1 MRRNGMPGS
10 GDMIKMVFLNA
21 IVSFITLKISLALFG
36 GRDIIR
42 ARMEASAWTAD
53 LADIDFA
60 LLMVPGAA
68 IAFTG
73 LWQWLIKEGRKHR
86 LSWGSALLYG
96 VGVAFVNVPIGGFV
110 LGIANGNPLLGL
122 LFALVSLLLLPS
134 LLLSMTCFG
143 LTMGALNGRWAQK
156 WLDKHSSG

>member
-1 MRRNGMPGS
+1 MRRNGLPGI
-10 GDMIKMVFLNA
+10 GDILNKVFLNA
-21 IVSFITLKISLALFG
+21 ILSFLTLKIALALFG

-53 LADIDFA
+53 FADIDFA

-73 LWQWLIKEGRKHR
+73 LWQWLIREGRKR
-86 LSWGSALLYG
+86 DLSWGSALLYG
-96 VGVAFVNVPIGGFV
+96 VGIAFVNVPIGGFV
-110 LGIANGNPLLGL
+110 LGIANGSPMMGL
-122 LFALVSLLLLPS
+122 LFALISLLLIPQ

-143 LTMGALNGRWAQK
+143 LTMGALNGSWAQA
-156 WLDKHSSG
+156 WLDKRS